1 MNKPLVLVIDDLHDN
16 IIKLMNESQLPPSQ
30 LEPIVREI
38 YNQIVAAR
46 QQERAEAKKQFEA
59 ELAKEQEQTESEVKE

>member
-30 LEPIVREI
+30 LEPIIREI
-38 YNQIVAAR
+38 YNQIVSAR
-46 QQERAEAKKQFEA
+46 QQERAEAKKQYEA
-59 ELAKEQEQTESEVKE
+59 ELAKEQESKEE

>member
-1 MNKPLVLVIDDLHDN
+1 MNKPLVLIIDELHDN

-38 YNQIVAAR
+38 YNQTVTAR
-46 QQERAEAKKQFEA
+46 QQERAEAKRQYEA
-59 ELAKEQEQTESEVKE
+59 ELAKEQEQPKSEE